1 MVKKKIFS
9 GDKVF
14 DVINVILLV
23 LVTAIVVLPLWNVV
37 VNSFSSSA
45 AVASGK
51 SVFWPPEF
59 SVDNYRAV
67 F

>member
-51 SVFWPPEF
+51 SVFWP
-59 SVDNYRAV
+59 
-67 F
+67 